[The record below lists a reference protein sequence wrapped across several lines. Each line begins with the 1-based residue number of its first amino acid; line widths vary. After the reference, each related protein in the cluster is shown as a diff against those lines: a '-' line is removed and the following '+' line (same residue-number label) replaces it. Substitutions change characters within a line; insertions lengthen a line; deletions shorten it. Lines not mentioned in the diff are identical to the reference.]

1 MSGPAPPAPP
11 VGPDTLITIK
21 ILHNDSV
28 NRRFKI
34 PLRDLG
40 ARIFPQKVRYLLTV
54 APTDSLILERYSDSL
69 ANYIVLDSENPAV
82 YKQLY
87 RAAKAKLKL
96 RIKATTKPQD
106 STDAP
111 ITSPIEEP
119 RIQEQSH
126 QRFRYLETVLS
137 PSQTSSQS
145 KSMTS
150 PLTSRARAFSP
161 VSSVHEEKQQ
171 AIPLRF
177 ANNNHLGSAF
187 CIDCNNCG
195 GSIPSEHY
203 HCSIC
208 DDGDYDLCLNC
219 VDAGVSCPG
228 ENHWLLKRLV
238 QNGVIVNSVTT
249 IAPKRLDPDSS
260 TEEPTPVKEEPKVE
274 DKIEEKIEEK
284 EIVPEPEV
292 QEGQKE
298 VADERTCNAC
308 FREFSESTM
317 VHCDNCEDYDLCI
330 GCLLKNVHG
339 HNPAHAFSIIKEH
352 QLGLK
357 SLVLSRCRPGRH
369 YHHAAI
375 CDGCEKRIVGVRHKC
390 LSCPDWDYCWSCV
403 KTADQSHP
411 QHRFVPIYG
420 PITETSLSRDVHC
433 GIYCDG
439 PLCRGKATASYIT
452 GVRYKCAVCHDTDF
466 CAACEALPANPHN
479 QTHPLIKFRTAVR
492 NVTVNTLGDDGFGG
506 QTMVMGDRTPPAVRS
521 FADVPSANSVVEAP
535 SVVEK
540 AESIVPETVEEPASE
555 TAETAETAETSET
568 PATPRRS
575 SVDFTDDYSAYFMKD
590 TVSDGTAMAPGQV
603 FQQTWTLYN
612 PGPTTWPVGT
622 SVRYVGGDAMFNIN
636 TEHPSSVVAL
646 AVAMSSNELTH
657 PVAPSESADFTVTLK
672 TPQRTGTS
680 ISYWR
685 LKHPNGTPFGH
696 KLWCDVKIIDAPVA
710 AVEPVEKE
718 AEEQVIIESDCT
730 PDVEVEVETEVE
742 TETEMSGSNMV
753 FPKLEKESPVSST
766 HTLAQNPAPSYTAPS
781 VSTVDDQAL
790 PEDMESLALEDSDDG
805 FFTDE
810 EYDILDASDQES
822 INGKQ

>member
-1 MSGPAPPAPP
+1 M
-11 VGPDTLITIK
+11 
-21 ILHNDSV
+21 
-28 NRRFKI
+28 
-34 PLRDLG
+34 
-40 ARIFPQKVRYLLTV
+40 
-54 APTDSLILERYSDSL
+54 
-69 ANYIVLDSENPAV
+69 
-82 YKQLY
+82 
-87 RAAKAKLKL
+87 
-96 RIKATTKPQD
+96 
-106 STDAP
+106 
-111 ITSPIEEP
+111 
-119 RIQEQSH
+119 
-126 QRFRYLETVLS
+126 
-137 PSQTSSQS
+137 
-145 KSMTS
+145 
-150 PLTSRARAFSP
+150 
-161 VSSVHEEKQQ
+161 
-171 AIPLRF
+171 
-177 ANNNHLGSAF
+177 
-187 CIDCNNCG
+187 
-195 GSIPSEHY
+195 
-203 HCSIC
+203 
-208 DDGDYDLCLNC
+208 
-219 VDAGVSCPG
+219 
-228 ENHWLLKRLV
+228 
-238 QNGVIVNSVTT
+238 
-249 IAPKRLDPDSS
+249 
-260 TEEPTPVKEEPKVE
+260 
-274 DKIEEKIEEK
+274 
-284 EIVPEPEV
+284 
-292 QEGQKE
+292 
-298 VADERTCNAC
+298 
-308 FREFSESTM
+308 
-317 VHCDNCEDYDLCI
+317 
-330 GCLLKNVHG
+330 
-339 HNPAHAFSIIKEH
+339 
-352 QLGLK
+352 
-357 SLVLSRCRPGRH
+357 
-369 YHHAAI
+369 
-375 CDGCEKRIVGVRHKC
+375 
-390 LSCPDWDYCWSCV
+390 
-403 KTADQSHP
+403 
-411 QHRFVPIYG
+411 
-420 PITETSLSRDVHC
+420 
-433 GIYCDG
+433 
-439 PLCRGKATASYIT
+439 CRGKATASYIT

-540 AESIVPETVEEPASE
+540 AESIVPETVEEPAS
-555 TAETAETAETSET
+555 ETAETAETSET